1 VNQRSPISP
10 RPLVEDAS
18 AYMAAEAHS
27 AEAYRAETDGIETA
41 PLLNAAIVGL
51 EADAVKAALVSPT
64 ASPDRTAV
72 LKVFFSTFLTIF
84 LAELGD
90 KTQVTTLLMAA
101 ESHAPWTV
109 FAGAGT
115 ALVAT
120 SLLGVWLG
128 SWLSKQVS
136 PRTLEVAAGIL
147 LLLVSAQLFWEIA
160 QL

>member
-1 VNQRSPISP
+1 MAVETVPLEVSAVTAQIENDRVEAAPVEP
-10 RPLVEDAS
+10 GERPP
-18 AYMAAEAHS
+18 
-27 AEAYRAETDGIETA
+27 G
-41 PLLNAAIVGL
+41 NAAF
-51 EADAVKAALVSPT
+51 
-64 ASPDRTAV
+64 
-72 LKVFFSTFLTIF
+72 KVFFSTFFTIF

-115 ALVAT
+115 ALIAT

-128 SWLSKQVS
+128 CWLSNQVS
-136 PRTLEVAAGIL
+136 ARTLETAAGIL

-160 QL
+160 QF

>member
-1 VNQRSPISP
+1 MNQRSPISP
-10 RPLVEDAS
+10 RPLVEESSVLVAAETMPLVGAVQAS
-18 AYMAAEAHS
+18 APQANILQANTTSATDRLESAAAAPDEQASGKS
-27 AEAYRAETDGIETA
+27 AAFKI
-41 PLLNAAIVGL
+41 
-51 EADAVKAALVSPT
+51 
-64 ASPDRTAV
+64 
-72 LKVFFSTFLTIF
+72 FFSTFLTIF

-128 SWLSKQVS
+128 SWLAKQVS
-136 PRTLEVAAGIL
+136 PRTLETAAGIL